1 MFYEAQL
8 RLLRET
14 LRKCGIQTNIVDW
27 SLPQDDRQELGIYLR
42 LTQNTDTDSPIG
54 QLLPLINRTTIH
66 RMTDAFY
73 CRYLYMALPEV
84 SENAV
89 LVIGPYLCSSCS
101 QEHFMERAEKLNIL
115 PSQQVQLQTFYYN
128 LPLMPD
134 NSHLLV
140 LLDAFCEQIWGKGN
154 YALEDVDQ
162 DIMASQ
168 WVLPQEKSN
177 PDGKNTLLN
186 IKHLEQRYQ
195 FENEL
200 MDAVTRGHS
209 HKADVLLQN
218 FRSFSFEQRTA
229 DPVRNVK
236 NYMIIINT
244 LMRKA
249 AEKGGVHPVYLD
261 SVSSTFANKIEQQ
274 DAVESALTLIP
285 EMFRSYCRI
294 VRKHSMKDYSP
305 LTQRAITFI
314 DTDLAADLS
323 LRTISQALN
332 ISSSYLS
339 TSFKKETGQTITDYI
354 NRRRISHAKH
364 LLRSTALQV
373 QTVAQQCGILD
384 VHYFSK
390 VFKRIVGITP
400 KQYRQNAQE
409 D

>member
-1 MFYEAQL
+1 MFYEASL
-8 RLLRET
+8 RLLRDT
-14 LRKCGIQTNIVDW
+14 LRKCRIQTNIVDW

-42 LTQNTDTDSPIG
+42 LTQNTEADAPIG
-54 QLLPLINRTTIH
+54 QLLPMINHTTIH

-73 CRYLYMALPEV
+73 CRYLYLALPEL
-84 SENAV
+84 SQDAV
-89 LVIGPYLCSSCS
+89 LVIGPYLCAPLT
-101 QEHFMERAEKLNIL
+101 QEHFLEQAEKLGIA
-115 PSQQVQLQTFYYN
+115 PGQQVQLQTFYNN
-128 LPLMPD
+128 LPSLAD
-134 NSHLLV
+134 SNHLLV
-140 LLDAFCEQIWGKGN
+140 LLDTFCEQIWGVGN
-154 YALEDVDQ
+154 YTMEDVDR

-168 WVLPQEKSN
+168 WVLPQEKST

-186 IKHLEQRYQ
+186 IKHLEQRYS

-200 MDAVTRGHS
+200 MDAVTRGQS
-209 HKADVLLQN
+209 HKADILLNN
-218 FRSFSFEQRTA
+218 FRTFSFEQRLS
-229 DPVRNVK
+229 DPVRNIK
-236 NYMIIINT
+236 NYSIIMNT
-244 LMRKA
+244 LLRKA

-261 SVSSTFANKIEQQ
+261 SVSSTFAMKIEQL
-274 DAVESALTLIP
+274 ESVDTALNLMP

-364 LLRSTALQV
+364 LLRSTALQI
-373 QTVAQQCGILD
+373 QTIAQQCGILD

-400 KQYRQNAQE
+400 KQYRQNTNE

>member
-8 RLLRET
+8 RLLRDT

-27 SLPQDDRQELGIYLR
+27 SQPQDDRQELGIYLR

-54 QLLPLINRTTIH
+54 QLLPLINRTTLH
-66 RMTDAFY
+66 RMTDTFC
-73 CRYLYMALPEV
+73 CRYLYLALPEV
-84 SENAV
+84 AQDAV
-89 LVIGPYLCSSCS
+89 LVIGPYLCAPFS
-101 QEHFMERAEKLNIL
+101 QEHFLEQAEKLGIL
-115 PSQQVQLQTFYYN
+115 PGQQTQLQAFYCN
-128 LPLMPD
+128 LPIMAD
-134 NSHLLV
+134 NNHLLV
-140 LLDAFCEQIWGKGN
+140 LLDSFCEQIWGTGN
-154 YALEDVDQ
+154 YSVEDVDQ

-168 WVLPQEKSN
+168 WVLPQEKSA
-177 PDGKNTLLN
+177 PDSKNTLLS
-186 IKHLEQRYQ
+186 IKHLEQRYD
-195 FENEL
+195 FENQL
-200 MDAVTRGHS
+200 MDAVSHGHS
-209 HKADVLLQN
+209 HKAELLLNN
-218 FRSFSFEQRTA
+218 FRSFSFEQRSA
-229 DPVRNVK
+229 DPIRNIK
-236 NYMIIINT
+236 NYLIIMNT
-244 LMRKA
+244 LLRKA
-249 AEKGGVHPVYLD
+249 AERGGVHPVYLD
-261 SVSSTFANKIEQQ
+261 SVSSTFANKIET
-274 DAVESALTLIP
+274 VESVDIALNLMP
-285 EMFRSYCRI
+285 DMFRSYCRI

-373 QTVAQQCGILD
+373 QTIAQQCGIFD

-400 KQYRQNAQE
+400 KQYRQNTN
-409 D
+409 DD